1 MSENIIG
8 IMKVDDLFDPEKS
21 EDIFGFE
28 TIKNTKLKIDLID
41 SLAKAPRVDV
51 DELEL
56 AKSLLTLLR
65 DEFVSYGTDG
75 SDMRLDDQT
84 VKPVLRATKMIT
96 KRNNL
101 TEPALPFRDF
111 TGFMDYWRKEGMSGG
126 GSWAVR
132 RGYIQDIFNPIIDAI
147 EEKQD
152 EIYITQL
159 STPVSEQ
166 PVIGDWVK
174 LKDEI
179 TQLRNRFAGA
189 KTPQDF
195 SAVGTACVRIIEG
208 LSRVAYKQDIH
219 GEDTDTSEPPV
230 DKTNIRIGR
239 VIECG
244 LGGRKN
250 AELRSLAK
258 SSSEVAH
265 KVKHATTPN
274 ALQAGIACD
283 ATILLTSIVQRIEQ
297 ARSEEAEV

>member
-1 MSENIIG
+1 
-8 IMKVDDLFDPEKS
+8 MKVDDLFDPVKD
-21 EDIFGFE
+21 EDIFGFV
-28 TIKNTKLKIDLID
+28 TVKHAKLKTDLID
-41 SLAKAPRVDV
+41 GLAKAPRADI

-56 AKSLLTLLR
+56 AKTLLTVLR
-65 DEFVSYGTDG
+65 DDFVSFGTSG
-75 SDMRLDDQT
+75 DMRLDDQT
-84 VKPVLRATKMIT
+84 VKIVLRTARIVT

-101 TEPALPFRDF
+101 TEPKLPFRDF
-111 TGFMDYWRKEGMSGG
+111 SGFGDYWRKEGMSGG

-132 RGYIQDIFNPIIDAI
+132 RGFIQDIFNPIIDAI
-147 EEKQD
+147 EERQD
-152 EIYITQL
+152 EIYFTQL
-159 STPVSEQ
+159 STPVAEQ

-179 TQLRNRFAGA
+179 TQLRNRFATA

-208 LSRVAYKQDIH
+208 ISRIAYKQEIH
-219 GEDTDTSEPPV
+219 GEPTDTSEPPV

-239 VIECG
+239 VIEYG
-244 LGGRKN
+244 LDGRKN
-250 AELRSLAK
+250 AELRLLAK

-283 ATILLTSIVQRIEQ
+283 ATILLASIVQRIEQ
-297 ARSEEAEV
+297 ARSEEVGV

>member
-1 MSENIIG
+1 
-8 IMKVDDLFDPEKS
+8 MKVDDLFDPEKV

-28 TIKNTKLKIDLID
+28 TVKYNKLKTELID
-41 SLAKAPRVDV
+41 SLAKAPKVDI

-56 AKSLLTLLR
+56 AKVLLTALR
-65 DEFVSYGTDG
+65 DDFVSYGTSG
-75 SDMRLDDQT
+75 EMRLDNTT
-84 VKPVLRATKMIT
+84 VKTVLRAARLVAR
-96 KRNNL
+96 RNNL
-101 TEPALPFRDF
+101 DEPVLPFRDF
-111 TGFMDYWRKEGMSGG
+111 TGFGDYWRKEGMSGG

-132 RGYIQDIFNPIIDAI
+132 RSYIQDIFNPIIDTI

-152 EIYITQL
+152 EIYFSQL
-159 STPVSEQ
+159 STPISEQ

-179 TQLRNRFAGA
+179 SQLRSRFATA

-208 LSRVAYKQDIH
+208 ISRTAYDHGAH
-219 GEDTDTSEPPV
+219 GESTNTSEPPV

-239 VIECG
+239 VIEFG
-244 LGGRKN
+244 LSGRKN

-283 ATILLTSIVQRIEQ
+283 ATILLASIVQRIEQ
-297 ARSEEAEV
+297 ARSEEVEV

>member
-1 MSENIIG
+1 
-8 IMKVDDLFDPEKS
+8 MKVDDLFDQEKV
-21 EDIFGFE
+21 EDIFGLE
-28 TIKNTKLKIDLID
+28 TVKNTRLKVDLID
-41 SLAKAPRVDV
+41 SLAKSPRADI

-56 AKSLLTLLR
+56 AKALLTLLR
-65 DEFVSYGTDG
+65 DDFVSYGTDG
-75 SDMRLDDQT
+75 GDMRLDDQT
-84 VKPVLRATKMIT
+84 VKPVLRAIKIIT

-101 TEPALPFRDF
+101 PEPTLPFRDL

-219 GEDTDTSEPPV
+219 GETTDTSEPPV

-239 VIECG
+239 VIEFG

-250 AELRSLAK
+250 TELRSLAK
-258 SSSEVAH
+258 ISSEVAH

-274 ALQAGIACD
+274 ALQSGIACD
-283 ATILLTSIVQRIEQ
+283 ATILLASIVQRIEQ
-297 ARSEEAEV
+297 ARSEGAEI

>member
-1 MSENIIG
+1 
-8 IMKVDDLFDPEKS
+8 MKVEDLFDQEKI
-21 EDIFGFE
+21 EDVFGFVAV
-28 TIKNTKLKIDLID
+28 KNTKLKVDLVD
-41 SLAKAPRVDV
+41 SLAKAPSADI
-51 DELEL
+51 DDLEL
-56 AKSLLTLLR
+56 AKTLLTLLR
-65 DEFVSYGTDG
+65 DDFVAYGTSGDQ
-75 SDMRLDDQT
+75 SLNDQT
-84 VKPVLRATKMIT
+84 VKPVLRAAKIVT
-96 KRNNL
+96 KRNNFNV
-101 TEPALPFRDF
+101 PILPFRDF
-111 TGFMDYWRKEGMSGG
+111 SGFMEYWRKEGMSGG

-152 EIYITQL
+152 GIYFTQL

-179 TQLRNRFAGA
+179 TQLRNRFSVA

-208 LSRVAYKQDIH
+208 ISRVAYKQDVH
-219 GEDTDTSEPPV
+219 GEATDTSEPPV

-239 VIECG
+239 VIEFG

-250 AELRSLAK
+250 AELRTLAK
-258 SSSEVAH
+258 GSSEVAH
-265 KVKHATTPN
+265 KVKHAVTPN

-283 ATILLTSIVQRIEQ
+283 ATILLASIVQRIEQ
-297 ARSEEAEV
+297 ARSEEVEV

>member
-1 MSENIIG
+1 MN
-8 IMKVDDLFDPEKS
+8 VDDLFDPVKV
-21 EDIFGFE
+21 DDVFGFE
-28 TIKNTKLKIDLID
+28 TIKYTNLKTDYVNG
-41 SLAKAPRVDV
+41 LAKAPHPDI

-56 AKSLLTLLR
+56 AKALLTVLR
-65 DEFVSYGTDG
+65 DDFVSYGTDG

-84 VKPVLRATKMIT
+84 VKIVLRAARIVT

-101 TEPALPFRDF
+101 SEPILPFRDF
-111 TGFMDYWRKEGMSGG
+111 SGFGDYWRKEGMSGG
-126 GSWAVR
+126 GSWSVR
-132 RGYIQDIFNPIIDAI
+132 RSYIQDIFNPIIDTI
-147 EEKQD
+147 EERQD
-152 EIYITQL
+152 EIYFSQL

-179 TQLRNRFAGA
+179 TQLRNRFATA

-208 LSRVAYKQDIH
+208 ISRVAYKQEIH
-219 GEDTDTSEPPV
+219 GEATDTSEPPV

-239 VIECG
+239 VIEFG
-244 LGGRKN
+244 LDGRKN
-250 AELRSLAK
+250 AELRALAK

-283 ATILLTSIVQRIEQ
+283 ATILLASIIQRIEQ
-297 ARSEEAEV
+297 ARSEETEI